1 MRFSRL
7 GRFHSQ
13 CPLISAGPEFPS
25 PLPSGSFSSLVMSSS
40 EGSSDMKTDHE
51 FHEDESESL
60 PDPEG
65 KQPLQIHHE
74 HQKVIPKQEMC
85 SMLSIEMVL
94 PLSNLPKN

>member
-1 MRFSRL
+1 
-7 GRFHSQ
+7 
-13 CPLISAGPEFPS
+13 
-25 PLPSGSFSSLVMSSS
+25 MSSS
-40 EGSSDMKTDHE
+40 EGSSDMKTGCE

-60 PDPEG
+60 PDLEG

-94 PLSNLPKN
+94 PLSSLPKNWVPGISLAH

>member
-1 MRFSRL
+1 
-7 GRFHSQ
+7 
-13 CPLISAGPEFPS
+13 
-25 PLPSGSFSSLVMSSS
+25 
-40 EGSSDMKTDHE
+40 MKTDRE

-60 PDPEG
+60 PDLEG

-94 PLSNLPKN
+94 PLSLPKN